1 MVDFL
6 STLEYIE
13 RRQERISNAIN
24 DLKALQKDDLL
35 ISAELNTGIVNA
47 IESLEFIF
55 NDLQE
60 TYNRVKE
67 LFYEEA
73 ELIASCY

>member
-13 RRQERISNAIN
+13 RRQERISNAIK
-24 DLKALQKDDLL
+24 DLKALQEDDLL
-35 ISAELNTGIVNA
+35 NSVELNTGIVNA

-60 TYNRVKE
+60 KYNRVKE
-67 LFYEEA
+67 LFYEES

>member
-13 RRQERISNAIN
+13 RRQERISNAIK

-47 IESLEFIF
+47 IKSLEFIF

-60 TYNRVKE
+60 KYNQVKE

>member
-13 RRQERISNAIN
+13 RRQERISTAIK

-60 TYNRVKE
+60 KYNRVKE

>member
-13 RRQERISNAIN
+13 RRQERVSNAIK
-24 DLKALQKDDLL
+24 DLKALQDDELL
-35 ISAELNTGIVNA
+35 SSAELNTGIANA

-60 TYNRVKE
+60 KYNRVKE
-67 LFYEEA
+67 LFYEES

>member
-13 RRQERISNAIN
+13 RRQECISNAIK

-60 TYNRVKE
+60 KYNRVKE